1 MTRGLARLLI
11 LFAVLDASPP
21 AVAQGP
27 VSFRRDIA
35 PILRDHCL
43 GCHGPRRAEGG
54 YRVDT
59 YARALKEG
67 DSAAPGFAAKDH
79 EGSESFRRIVSD
91 DPEERM
97 PKDGKPLAAEKIA
110 LLRRWIAEGARYD
123 AADPNAPL
131 IAIMPPPLHPQPPEK
146 YRRPLPVTA
155 VAFSRDGESL
165 LVSGYHEVTEWRVS
179 DGKLLRRIGNVP
191 QRVYALTLSPD
202 GKRLAVAGGQ
212 PGRLGEVRQFD
223 PASGKLVRVLAPAA
237 DAALAVA
244 YRPDG
249 KQLAVAAADNSLRIY
264 DAQTGKLV
272 KALASHADWVTAVAY
287 SRDGRLLASASRD
300 KSAKVYDAAG
310 FSLRAN
316 YPGGDKPLYAVAFD
330 REGKHLLVAGAAR
343 RVRFLRTSDAKQVA
357 DVAVGD
363 DVYCLTPAAAGR
375 VLAGVADGSVRVLDA
390 SSSKQLRRLD
400 GHQDWILSA
409 AFHGGRKLIAAGAFD
424 GRVRIYHAETGKLVS
439 QFLAAPGLARSKEE

>member
-1 MTRGLARLLI
+1 
-11 LFAVLDASPP
+11 
-21 AVAQGP
+21 
-27 VSFRRDIA
+27 
-35 PILRDHCL
+35 
-43 GCHGPRRAEGG
+43 
-54 YRVDT
+54 
-59 YARALKEG
+59 
-67 DSAAPGFAAKDH
+67 
-79 EGSESFRRIVSD
+79 
-91 DPEERM
+91 M
-97 PKDGKPLAAEKIA
+97 PKDGKPLAAEKIT
-110 LLRRWIAEGARYD
+110 LLRRWIAQGARYD
-123 AADPNAPL
+123 AADPSAPL
-131 IAIMPPPLHPQPPEK
+131 IAIMPPPVHPQPPEK
-146 YRRPLPVTA
+146 YRRPLPVTG
-155 VAFSRDGESL
+155 VAFSRDGQSL

-212 PGRLGEVRQFD
+212 PGRLGEVREFD

-272 KALASHADWVTAVAY
+272 KALASHADWVMAVAY

-330 REGKHLLVAGAAR
+330 REGKHLLIAGAAR
-343 RVRFLRTSDAKQVA
+343 RVRFLRTSDARQVA

-375 VLAGVADGSVRVLDA
+375 VLAGVADGSVRMLDA
-390 SSSKQLRRLD
+390 SSRKQLRRLD

-424 GRVRIYHAETGKLVS
+424 GRVRIYHADSGKLVS